1 MARKL
6 VGQNAVVQTTDLG
19 LQDGVPATG
28 TAVPLISLARS
39 ITIADSTDT
48 ADTSALGDTRKT
60 TQVLRGATEI
70 TIELFVPATGAQ
82 FDGLIGHYFLVEY
95 KELSTLGSFKTFN
108 GVLTAR
114 TLEMPD
120 GAQVERLTIMCDA
133 N

>member
-19 LQDGVPATG
+19 PQDGVPATG

-82 FDGLIGHYFLVEY
+82 YDNAIGHYFTVEY

-120 GAQVERLTIMCDA
+120 GAQVERLTFMCDA